1 MELDYKR
8 MIKKG
13 VQGDDKMCSFTGF
26 LHNKRMYYVE
36 NYKGADEQMLKEF
49 KNKTNKEKLEFFKEQ
64 VKQGNILT
72 EEEMKTKMKQNF
84 STNFEKIFKVK
95 PSNDDFLNFVNIC
108 ISHGSHH

>member
-1 MELDYKR
+1 MGIMTDVNLENKKR
-8 MIKKG
+8 IQKG
-13 VQGDDKMCSFTGF
+13 IQDNDKMCSFTGF

-36 NYKGADEQMLKEF
+36 NYKGADEEMLKEF

-72 EEEMKTKMKQNF
+72 EEEMKEKMKQNF

-95 PSNDDFLNFVNIC
+95 
-108 ISHGSHH
+108 